1 MSMSKH
7 NIRGSHYG
15 FSATKI
21 SELGAA
27 EYTLVT
33 IAADVS
39 GSVTGFEH
47 EITHCIKEVVRA
59 CRHSPRSDN
68 LMLRLVTF
76 DDKLHEFHG
85 FKPLRTCNVDDYDT
99 AVRIGGSTALY
110 DATINAVDAINLYG
124 KHLTDND
131 LSVNG
136 IVFVITDGMDNA
148 SNAKA
153 KSVKKAVADTLKRE
167 GLESLTT
174 VLVGVNISQTG
185 VSKYLNRVKKS
196 ANFDQYVELAKA
208 DAATLAK
215 LADFVGRSIFA
226 QSRALGSGS
235 SSGLLT
241 F

>member
-1 MSMSKH
+1 MSMSQH
-7 NIRGSHYG
+7 IISGSHYG

-39 GSVTGFEH
+39 GSVTGFEQ

-110 DATINAVDAINLYG
+110 DASINAVDAIKLYG

-136 IVFVITDGMDNA
+136 IVFIITDGMGG
-148 SNAKA
+148 KPMLPPEVLEHIRR
-153 KSVKKAVADTLKRE
+153 KSSTRFP
-167 GLESLTT
+167 S
-174 VLVGVNISQTG
+174 VLPMEPPPS
-185 VSKYLNRVKKS
+185 YP
-196 ANFDQYVELAKA
+196 
-208 DAATLAK
+208 
-215 LADFVGRSIFA
+215 
-226 QSRALGSGS
+226 
-235 SSGLLT
+235 
-241 F
+241 